1 MGFTVEETVWITL
14 ADGTRLAARVWM
26 PERQAEGQGSFP
38 AVLEFLPYRR
48 RDGTAERDESTYPAF
63 AEAGIAGV
71 RVDSRGSGD
80 SDGLF
85 DDEYSPQELADACEV
100 IAWIAAQGW
109 SNGSVG
115 MMGISWGGFNA
126 LQVAAMRPPALKAVI
141 SLSSTADRY
150 NDDIHYK
157 GGCQLSANVYWA
169 GTMLSYA
176 SRPPDPEVLGNSW
189 REVWLER
196 LQGEPFL
203 LEVWLRHQRRDSYWQ
218 HGSICE
224 DWSAIEVPVFIIA
237 GWADGYRN
245 APATVAANST
255 ALVKAMTGP
264 WVHKYPHFALP
275 RPRAD
280 FIAMAIAWWKR
291 WLMGKS
297 PGNEGSAVED
307 WPAYRAYIS
316 EAPRPGGWRADEP
329 GRWVGLAEWPSGAV
343 SERRLTLGADG
354 RLGGAAPGD
363 CVIASPQH
371 CGTASGEY
379 FTLEPD
385 GDLPGDQNADDA
397 LSVCWEGTPVDEPR
411 DILGRPVLRLHV
423 ALDQPQGNLIARLVD
438 VHPDGA
444 ANLIARGVLNLCHRG
459 GNATPEAVVPG
470 DFHHI
475 TLALDETGYRLAPGH
490 RLRLAL
496 STACWPL
503 VLPGP
508 RAVTA
513 TIRAG
518 AGAELTL
525 PLLADAPEAPPPLPA
540 DPDPDSGP
548 LPEYP
553 AHAQGHSRRHVEHDL
568 QTGRV
573 RYVLSIDGG
582 WSENPVHGMQSRETR
597 DEVWEIDP
605 ADPEGATGHLV
616 FNAERKRAGWHT
628 ATRAEIRFTC
638 AAETYRVEA
647 ELTAREGEA
656 ELFRKTW
663 SFEIPRDH
671 M

>member
-1 MGFTVEETVWITL
+1 MAFSVEETVWITL
-14 ADGTRLAARVWM
+14 ADGIRLAARVWM
-26 PERQAEGQGSFP
+26 PEGQGPFP

-48 RDGTAERDESTYPAF
+48 RDGTSERDDSTYPAF
-63 AEAGIAGV
+63 AQAGIAGV
-71 RVDSRGSGD
+71 RVDSRGNGD
-80 SDGLF
+80 SAGLF
-85 DDEYSPQELADACEV
+85 DDEYSPQELADAFEV
-100 IAWIAAQGW
+100 VAWIAAQGW
-109 SNGSVG
+109 SNGRVG
-115 MMGISWGGFNA
+115 MMGISWGGFNG

-169 GTMLSYA
+169 GTVLSYA

-196 LQGEPFL
+196 LEAEPFL
-203 LEVWLRHQRRDSYWQ
+203 LEIWLKHQRRDAYWQ

-245 APATVAANST
+245 APATVAANGT

-264 WVHKYPHFALP
+264 WIHKYPHLAWP

-291 WLMGKS
+291 WLTDEPTG
-297 PGNEGSAVED
+297 VED
-307 WPAYRAYIS
+307 WPAYRAYMS

-329 GRWVGLAEWPSGAV
+329 GRWVGLETWPSGAV
-343 SERRLTLGADG
+343 GESRLTLGADG
-354 RLGGAAPGD
+354 RLGGAVPGV
-363 CVIASPQH
+363 CVVASPQH

-379 FTLEPD
+379 FTLKPD
-385 GDLPGDQNADDA
+385 ADLPGDQNADDA
-397 LSVCWEGTPVDEPR
+397 LSVCWEGTPLDEPL
-411 DILGRPVLRLHV
+411 DILGRPVLRLDV

-459 GNATPEAVVPG
+459 GNANPEAVVPG
-470 DFHHI
+470 DLYHV
-475 TLALDETGYRLAPGH
+475 TLALDQTGYRLAPGH

-508 RAVTA
+508 RSVTA

-518 AGAELTL
+518 ARAELTL

-540 DPDPDSGP
+540 DPDPSAP
-548 LPEYP
+548 TPVRR
-553 AHAQGHSRRHVEHDL
+553 QGYSRRHVEHDL

-573 RYVLSIDGG
+573 RHVLAEDRG
-582 WSENPVHGMQSRETR
+582 WSESPVHGMQSRETR

-616 FNAERKRAGWHT
+616 FNAERKRADWHT

-638 AAETYRVEA
+638 AAQTYRVEA
-647 ELTAREGEA
+647 ELTACEGDE

-663 SFEIPRDH
+663 SFEVPRDH

>member
-1 MGFTVEETVWITL
+1 MGYSVDETVWITL
-14 ADGTRLAARVWM
+14 ADGTRLAARIWM
-26 PERQAEGQGSFP
+26 PEGVAAVP

-48 RDGTAERDESTYPAF
+48 RDGTSQRDEATYPAF
-63 AEAGIAGV
+63 ADAGIAGV

-85 DDEYSPQELADACEV
+85 DDEYSPQELVDACEV
-100 IAWIAAQGW
+100 IAWIGAQPW
-109 SNGSVG
+109 SNGRVG
-115 MMGISWGGFNA
+115 MMGISWGGFNG

-189 REVWLER
+189 RDVWLKR
-196 LQGEPFL
+196 LEAEPCL
-203 LEVWLRHQRRDSYWQ
+203 LEVWLNHQRRDAYWQ

-264 WVHKYPHFALP
+264 WVHKYPHIALP
-275 RPRAD
+275 HPRAD
-280 FIAMAIAWWKR
+280 FTGMAIAWWKR
-291 WLMGKS
+291 WLVDEPTGVEAN
-297 PGNEGSAVED
+297 GVED
-307 WPAYRAYIS
+307 WPAYRAYLS

-329 GRWVGLAEWPSGAV
+329 GRWVGLTDWPSGAV
-343 SERRLTLGADG
+343 SESHLTLGADG

-363 CVIASPQH
+363 CVIASPQN
-371 CGTASGEY
+371 CGATSGEY
-379 FTLEPD
+379 FTLKPD
-385 GDLPGDQNADDA
+385 ADLPGDQNADDA
-397 LSVCWEGTPVDEPR
+397 LSVCWETTPLDAPL

-444 ANLIARGVLNLCHRG
+444 ANLVARGVLNLCHRN
-459 GNATPEAVVPG
+459 GNASPEAMVPG
-470 DFHHI
+470 DFYDVTI
-475 TLALDETGYRLAPGH
+475 TLDETGYRLAPGH
-490 RLRLAL
+490 RLRLAV
-496 STACWPL
+496 STAYWPM
-503 VLPGP
+503 VLPSP
-508 RAVTA
+508 LAVTA

-518 AGAELTL
+518 SEAELTL

-540 DPDPDSGP
+540 NPDP
-548 LPEYP
+548 LLEYP
-553 AHAQGHSRRHVEHDL
+553 AHTPGYSRRHVEHDL
-568 QTGRV
+568 QSGRV
-573 RYVLSIDGG
+573 RYVISEDGG
-582 WSENPVHGMQSRETR
+582 WVENPVHGMRKRETR

-605 ADPEGATGHLV
+605 SSPTGATGHLV
-616 FNAERKRAGWHT
+616 FEAERARGDWQT
-628 ATRAEIRFTC
+628 ATRATIHFTC
-638 AAETYRVEA
+638 AAETYCVEA
-647 ELTAREGEA
+647 EVTAHEGAA
-656 ELFRKTW
+656 EIFRKNW
-663 SFEIPRDH
+663 SFEVPRDH